1 MSSSRRRQAME
12 GLAPDEVRAHLK
24 ERIYGAFACLTTLL
38 LLTRHPGHG
47 TSEEAWT
54 AALDVGLALLS
65 LWAASLVAEVLAHLA
80 SHGQGLSRRD
90 WGHMAGATWQI
101 VSAGVVP
108 MLLLVL
114 AGLSILDYTLALRL
128 GVGAVILSLGLFVYL
143 AVRRTPIPTWQR
155 VLLMAVLMGV
165 AALVVLLK
173 AIAH

>member
-1 MSSSRRRQAME
+1 MSASRRQAAAA
-12 GLAPDEVRAHLK
+12 GLTPDEVRAHLK

-47 TSEEAWT
+47 TTTDAWT
-54 AALDVGLALLS
+54 AAFDVALALLG

-80 SHGQGLSRRD
+80 SHGAGLSRRD
-90 WGHMAGATWQI
+90 WAQMAGATWQI

-108 MLLLVL
+108 IFLLVL
-114 AGLSILDYTLALRL
+114 AAVGLVEFSLALGM
-128 GVGAVILSLGLFVYL
+128 GVAAVIVSLGLFVYL

-155 VLLMAVLMGV
+155 VLLMVLLMGV

>member
-1 MSSSRRRQAME
+1 MSRSSRRAALE
-12 GLAPDEVRAHLK
+12 GLAPDEIRAHLK

-38 LLTRHPGHG
+38 LLTRHTGHG
-47 TSEEAWT
+47 TAADAWR
-54 AALDVGLALLS
+54 AALDVGLALLG

-80 SHGQGLSRRD
+80 SHGEGLSRRE
-90 WGHMAGATWQI
+90 WAQMAGATWQI

-108 MLLLVL
+108 IFLLMLAALGVV
-114 AGLSILDYTLALRL
+114 AFDLALWL
-128 GVGAVILSLGLFVYL
+128 GVTAVILSLGLFVYL

-155 VLLMAVLMGV
+155 ILLMVVLMGV